1 MARRVTNYKKL
12 ATVGKIRGERERERK
27 ALPNW
32 VEGET
37 KKETVKEGRA
47 R

>member
-12 ATVGKIRGERERERK
+12 ATVGKIRGERERK